1 MKKTNAH
8 NKPVNKIAILQ
19 MCLYESVLILLK
31 ACGFINWNWIW
42 VLFPVWG
49 AFALVGIAFGFYHIR
64 ETRKAATLT
73 NDFKDF

>member
-19 MCLYESVLILLK
+19 MCLYESILILLK
-31 ACGFINWNWIW
+31 ACGFINWNWIL

-49 AFALVGIAFGFYHIR
+49 AFALVGVAPLYSGIVQ
-64 ETRKAATLT
+64 
-73 NDFKDF
+73 

>member
-49 AFALVGIAFGFYHIR
+49 AFALVGVALGFHLIR
-64 ETRKAATLT
+64 ETRKVTTL
-73 NDFKDF
+73 NKDFKDF